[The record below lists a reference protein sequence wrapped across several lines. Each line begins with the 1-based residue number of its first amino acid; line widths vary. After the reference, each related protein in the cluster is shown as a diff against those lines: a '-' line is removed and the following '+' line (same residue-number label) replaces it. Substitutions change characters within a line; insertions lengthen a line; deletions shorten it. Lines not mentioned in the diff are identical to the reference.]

1 MTIEHAD
8 QRVPPRQDDRGGGL
22 ARRRAWVASVPWE
35 RSRRPN
41 LVFELVLILTGYWLY
56 SLVRNGVPVKVA
68 EATTRAQQLYDF
80 ERMIGIAVEKPIN
93 HAVDKVSWLAV
104 GNNYYYSTM
113 HFIVTIAVL
122 VWMWSSYPGR
132 YRPLRRVLYATNMVA
147 LLGFWLLPL
156 APPRFL
162 SGEGFIDTV
171 VKHGTWGTWAS
182 ADVASY
188 SNQYA
193 AMPSMHCAW
202 SLWCGLII
210 ATLAKRRWV
219 KALGIAYPVA
229 TGFVVVATGN
239 HFVLDIVGGYVALG
253 LAFGIQALIFRRPA
267 LRTPHRAEAGS
278 GADAERVESSV
289 TA

>member
-8 QRVPPRQDDRGGGL
+8 QRVAPPQDDRGGGS
-22 ARRRAWVASVPWE
+22 ARRRAWVASIPWE

-41 LVFELVLILTGYWLY
+41 VVFELVLILTGYWLY

-104 GNNYYYSTM
+104 GANYYYSTM

-122 VWMWSSYPGR
+122 VWMWFSYPGR

-210 ATLAKRRWV
+210 ATLAKRHWV

-253 LAFGIQALIFRRPA
+253 LAFAIQALIFKRPA
-267 LRTPHRAEAGS
+267 LRTPHWAEAGS

>member
-1 MTIEHAD
+1 MAIEHAD
-8 QRVPPRQDDRGGGL
+8 QRAAPRQDGRGRGL
-22 ARRRAWVASVPWE
+22 ARRRAWVTRIPWE

-41 LVFELVLILTGYWLY
+41 VLFELVLILTGYWLY

-68 EATTRAQQLYDF
+68 DATTRAQQLYDF
-80 ERMIGIAVEKPIN
+80 EQMIGIAVEKPIN
-93 HAVDKVSWLAV
+93 HAVDKVGWLVV
-104 GNNYYYSTM
+104 GTNYYYSTL
-113 HFIVTIAVL
+113 HFIITVAVL
-122 VWMWSSYPGR
+122 VWMWFSYPDR
-132 YRPLRRVLYATNMVA
+132 YRPLRRVLYGTNMVA

-193 AMPSMHCAW
+193 AIPSMHCAW

-210 ATLAKRRWV
+210 AMLAKRSWV

-239 HFVLDIVGGYVALG
+239 HFVLDIVAGYVALG
-253 LAFGIQALIFRRPA
+253 LAFTAQALIFRRPA
-267 LRTPHRAEAGS
+267 LRISHRAEAGS
-278 GADAERVESSV
+278 GADVDRVESSV
-289 TA
+289 TV

>member
-8 QRVPPRQDDRGGGL
+8 QRVAPRQDDRGGGP
-22 ARRRAWVASVPWE
+22 ARRRAWVASIPWE

-41 LVFELVLILTGYWLY
+41 VVFELVLILTGYWLY

-104 GNNYYYSTM
+104 GANYYYSTM

-122 VWMWSSYPGR
+122 VWMWFSYPGR

-210 ATLAKRRWV
+210 ATLAKRHWV

-253 LAFGIQALIFRRPA
+253 LAFAIQALIFKRPA

>member
-1 MTIEHAD
+1 MTIEHAY
-8 QRVPPRQDDRGGGL
+8 QRVPPRQGGRGGGL

-93 HAVDKVSWLAV
+93 HAVDKVSWLVV
-104 GNNYYYSTM
+104 GTNYYYSTM

-122 VWMWSSYPGR
+122 VWMWFSYPGR

>member
-1 MTIEHAD
+1 
-8 QRVPPRQDDRGGGL
+8 V
-22 ARRRAWVASVPWE
+22 WVARIPWE

-41 LVFELVLILTGYWLY
+41 VLFELVLILSGYWLY

-93 HAVDKVSWLAV
+93 HAVDKVSWLVV
-104 GNNYYYSTM
+104 GTNYYYSTL

-122 VWMWSSYPGR
+122 VWMWFSYPGR
-132 YRPLRRVLYATNMVA
+132 YRPLRRVLYATNIVA

-193 AMPSMHCAW
+193 AIPSMHCAW

-210 ATLAKRRWV
+210 VTLAKRRWV

-239 HFVLDIVGGYVALG
+239 HFVLDIVAGYVALG
-253 LAFGIQALIFRRPA
+253 LAFGVQVLIFRRPA

-278 GADAERVESSV
+278 GADADRVESSV